1 MSGGRVY
8 AVILRVVAVAPAVA
22 VVEEADGDC
31 MLGSGEGGAC
41 ATSHDAASR
50 TARDRERR
58 FMRNTS
64 LTGRCEAA
72 FYTAQA
78 NCPQRRLFEN
88 SPSLSRVAV
97 GDCDTKNRL
106 GPFRGVDFECLLSLC
121 SDVVSPQPDHF
132 LGEFRCSFA
141 RVVRA
146 VSKREMEVVFL
157 QLQSIGHADI
167 GQRPTA
173 VARILLIL
181 GPVLQPD
188 A

>member
-78 NCPQRRLFEN
+78 NCPHRRL
-88 SPSLSRVAV
+88 SKTALLYSVSRLVIATRKTGLALSAGSISNV
-97 GDCDTKNRL
+97 
-106 GPFRGVDFECLLSLC
+106 C
-121 SDVVSPQPDHF
+121 SV
-132 LGEFRCSFA
+132 FA
-141 RVVRA
+141 A
-146 VSKREMEVVFL
+146 
-157 QLQSIGHADI
+157 
-167 GQRPTA
+167 T
-173 VARILLIL
+173 
-181 GPVLQPD
+181 
-188 A
+188 